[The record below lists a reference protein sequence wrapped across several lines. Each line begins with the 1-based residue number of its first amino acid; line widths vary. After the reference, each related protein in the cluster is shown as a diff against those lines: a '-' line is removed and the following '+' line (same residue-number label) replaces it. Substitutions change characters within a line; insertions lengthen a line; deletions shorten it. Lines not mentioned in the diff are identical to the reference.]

1 MPVGGGGGPP
11 VFVGSPGKALG
22 RISGPL
28 LSDNLL
34 RNGVNLAFDTDVMY
48 LDVNNKFVGFNTDTP
63 VRTLD
68 IFGDG
73 YADDLIVTTL
83 ADIAHCSFGGTGT
96 LDQIANYRNENII
109 ITPDQTTD
117 PVITFNGLGSTNKFK
132 FLGADL
138 TGFADQNITFD
149 PSGTGRLVIG
159 TLLDQTSLDVDGNIT
174 ATGNIT
180 FDGDIT
186 LGNDPTDT
194 ITFAANVGSHIIP
207 DINSTYNLGEDTTP
221 SVWKNIHATSLVTTD
236 FNTTT
241 ANITTL
247 NAGNVRISGNTIS
260 NTATTNNVNLV
271 PSGTGSLNFNSFLSI
286 KDNTISHHD
295 SVPLEFVSTGNGY
308 FKFGGPTGW
317 VIPLGTTAQ
326 RPVNPDLGTIRYN
339 TTTVT
344 PEVYANVSSTTTVTT
359 TAITADINIGDT
371 TIYVDTTV
379 GYSIGDFVSN
389 VTPGIFATPTLITAV
404 VPGVS
409 INIDIPAT
417 GFLASGNN
425 ISIQRKWIPMIGTSP
440 VLSTDEVTEI
450 MDIWTLIL
458 G

>member
-1 MPVGGGGGPP
+1 MGRE
-11 VFVGSPGKALG
+11 LG

-63 VRTLD
+63 VRALD
-68 IFGDG
+68 IFGDA
-73 YADDLIVTTL
+73 YSDNLIVTTL
-83 ADIAHCSFGGTGT
+83 ADIAHFSFGGTGT
-96 LDQIANYRNENII
+96 LDQIANYRNENIF

-117 PVITFNGLGSTNKFK
+117 PVITFNGIGSTNKFR
-132 FLGADL
+132 FVGAEL

-149 PSGTGRLVIG
+149 PSGTGRLVVG
-159 TLLDQTSLDVDGNIT
+159 TVLDQTSVHVDGNIT

-194 ITFAANVGSHIIP
+194 ITFAANVGSHVIPIIGG
-207 DINSTYNLGEDTTP
+207 TYNLGEDTTP
-221 SVWKNIHATSLVTTD
+221 SVWKNIYATSLVTTD

-247 NAGNVRISGNTIS
+247 NAGNIRISGNAIS

-271 PSGTGSLNFNSFLSI
+271 PNGTGSLNFNSFLSI

-295 SVPLEFVSTGNGY
+295 SAPLELVSTGNGY

-339 TTTVT
+339 TTTIT
-344 PEVYANVSSTTTVTT
+344 PEVYADVSDTTTVTT
-359 TAITADINIGDT
+359 TVITADINIGDT

-379 GYSIGDFVSN
+379 GYTVGDFVSA
-389 VTPGIFATPTLITAV
+389 VTPGIFASPTLITAV

-409 INIDIPAT
+409 IDIDIPAT